1 MDEARVREYAERHG
15 KSVERGD
22 MAAVASDLV
31 EDLHPQLPAIGQI
44 LASSCDKAEALSVE
58 PAGDHAIVH
67 IRYSGADKTVTI
79 RSRWEDRGGTP
90 TIVDAGPVE

>member
-1 MDEARVREYAERHG
+1 MDEAHVREYAERHG
-15 KSVERGD
+15 KSVERGE

-31 EDLHPQLPAIGQI
+31 EELHPQLPVIGQI
-44 LASSCDKAEALSVE
+44 LPNPCDKAEVPSVE
-58 PAGDHAIVH
+58 PAEARAIVH

-90 TIVDAGPVE
+90 MIVDAGPVE

>member
-31 EDLHPQLPAIGQI
+31 EDLHPQLPVIAQI
-44 LASSCDKAEALSVE
+44 LPKPCDKAEVLSVE
-58 PAGDHAIVH
+58 SAEDHAIVH
-67 IRYSGADKTVTI
+67 IRYTGADKDVTI
-79 RSRWEDRGGTP
+79 RFRWEERGGTP
-90 TIVDAGPVE
+90 MIVDAGPVE

>member
-31 EDLHPQLPAIGQI
+31 EDLHPQLPVIGQI
-44 LASSCDKAEALSVE
+44 LPSPCEKAEVLSVE
-58 PAGDHAIVH
+58 PAEDHAIVH

-79 RSRWEDRGGTP
+79 RSRWEERGGTP
-90 TIVDAGPVE
+90 MIVEAGPVE